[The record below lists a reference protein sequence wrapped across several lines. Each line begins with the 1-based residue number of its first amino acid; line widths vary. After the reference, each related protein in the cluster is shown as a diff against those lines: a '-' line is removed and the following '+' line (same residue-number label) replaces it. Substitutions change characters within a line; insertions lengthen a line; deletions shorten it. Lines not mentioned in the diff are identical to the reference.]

1 VGIFKDLFGLTRN
14 ARELQK
20 SFPMPPLGETISAM
34 NAQVE
39 ALNAQRTDS
48 SRLLSEGIE
57 ATGTVIELGPAQPD
71 ANIYNQVI
79 DLEVRPRIGAAY
91 RVANE
96 YLVPRAANL
105 AVGDQLR
112 VRVDPNDRAKIAV
125 DWEAVDPGPPLGE
138 IRPA

>member
-1 VGIFKDLFGLTRN
+1 MGLFKDLFSLTRN
-14 ARELQK
+14 ARELQR
-20 SFPMPPLGETISAM
+20 SFPMPPISESISQM

-39 ALNAQRTDS
+39 ALNAQRADS
-48 SRLLSEGIE
+48 SRVMTEGVA
-57 ATGTVIELGPAQPD
+57 ATATVVELGPAQPD

-79 DLEVRPRIGAAY
+79 DLEIRPRTGSAY

-105 AVGDQLR
+105 AVGDVLQ
-112 VRVDPNDRAKIAV
+112 VRVDGEDRAKIAI

-138 IRPA
+138 IRPV